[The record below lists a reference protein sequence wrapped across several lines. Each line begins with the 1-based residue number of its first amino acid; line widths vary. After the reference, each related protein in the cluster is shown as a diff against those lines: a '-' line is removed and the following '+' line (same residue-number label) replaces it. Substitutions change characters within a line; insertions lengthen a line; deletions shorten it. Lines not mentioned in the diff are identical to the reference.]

1 MTTHHRISGI
11 VAAGALALGVSA
23 VQASARTFDISA
35 SGYGVRAAAAAHASA
50 RSPVPCGDVCSGG
63 GYGTATPPLS
73 VSNGSGATLPHD
85 GRSRPLVLSSA
96 NHPASTPTGVRP
108 YNAAGAPRTVVRVVT
123 HDGGFH
129 WGDAGIGAG
138 GVLVLSILGIG
149 GMMAFSHRRVR
160 RGEAALST

>member
-23 VQASARTFDISA
+23 VPASARPFDISA
-35 SGYGVRAAAAAHASA
+35 NGSVVPAAAVAAAAHASA
-50 RSPVPCGDVCSGG
+50 RSPIPCGDACSGG
-63 GYGTATPPLS
+63 GYRTATPRVS
-73 VSNGSGATLPHD
+73 VTNESGATLPHD
-85 GRSRPLVLSSA
+85 ARPRPLVLSSA
-96 NHPASTPTGVRP
+96 SNT
-108 YNAAGAPRTVVRVVT
+108 AGAPRAVVRVVT

-138 GVLVLSILGIG
+138 GVLALSILGIG

-160 RGEAALST
+160 RGEAALTT